1 MTSLNNTELET
12 LKGQLQAAYDRLIGE
27 VQEEL
32 VQSGEQHYIDL
43 AGRVTDMG
51 EQSVADALADLDA
64 AMIDR
69 HVHEIR
75 EIEMALAR
83 ITAGSYGDCADCGA
97 AIGFARLKAYPTAVR
112 CIDCQA
118 LHDKQFAHENRPS
131 L

>member
-1 MTSLNNTELET
+1 MTSLNRSELDT
-12 LKGQLQAAYDRLIGE
+12 LKAQLQAAYDHLIGE

-43 AGRVTDMG
+43 AGRVTDLG
-51 EQSVADALADLDA
+51 DASVADALADLDA

-69 HVHEIR
+69 HIHEIR
-75 EIEMALAR
+75 EIETALAR
-83 ITAGSYGDCADCGA
+83 IAAGSYGDCVDCGA
-97 AIGFARLKAYPTAVR
+97 AVGFARLKAYPTAVR